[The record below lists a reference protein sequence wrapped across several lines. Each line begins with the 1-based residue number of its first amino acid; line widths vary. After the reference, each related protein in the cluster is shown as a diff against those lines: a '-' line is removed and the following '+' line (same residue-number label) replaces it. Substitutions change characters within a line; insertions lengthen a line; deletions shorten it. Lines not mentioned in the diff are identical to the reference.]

1 MTQETV
7 SEDSLLIEMVGLAY
21 TAWGSGEEM
30 TAEKYTYFAY
40 VNLIEDRQMLMM
52 QQFKYQSIRED
63 AGSFQAYLLY

>member
-1 MTQETV
+1 
-7 SEDSLLIEMVGLAY
+7 
-21 TAWGSGEEM
+21 M